1 MNGTSSTQSRRRGEV
16 LAALQENGLTLDE
29 AKEEIS
35 RREAAAAR
43 LIATAD
49 ELNRDKAMREA
60 RAQLFAKNPIYI
72 VPNGHSVPSPPKVTT
87 EATGP
92 AVETGAPETQ
102 ASMPLAENAL
112 KAEVAAEPIEPSA
125 PPPPEPSV
133 PAEVLAEA
141 PQQKTDYSV
150 EAIDLVKTYA
160 TDNLEVQA
168 LKGVSLAVPRG
179 DMVAIM
185 GPSGCGK
192 TTLLNCLSGLDTVD
206 GGVVR
211 VDGVDLAQLS
221 DDAKSTYR
229 ARSMGFVFQFY
240 NLLPVLSAV
249 ENVELPLLV
258 SGVPAREARERA
270 LRALE
275 LVHLSEWGNHRPA
288 QLSGGQRQRVTIA
301 RALVNSPAIV
311 WADEP
316 TGDLDSKNADE
327 IMELILGLNKDN
339 GQTFVIVTHDIRVA
353 EKTFRI
359 INMLDGEI
367 VDETV
372 TESGKARAGAAGVR

>member
-1 MNGTSSTQSRRRGEV
+1 MNGRIPSQSPYAV
-16 LAALQENGLTLDE
+16 
-29 AKEEIS
+29 
-35 RREAAAAR
+35 EAAG
-43 LIATAD
+43 
-49 ELNRDKAMREA
+49 
-60 RAQLFAKNPIYI
+60 
-72 VPNGHSVPSPPKVTT
+72 V
-87 EATGP
+87 
-92 AVETGAPETQ
+92 
-102 ASMPLAENAL
+102 
-112 KAEVAAEPIEPSA
+112 
-125 PPPPEPSV
+125 
-133 PAEVLAEA
+133 
-141 PQQKTDYSV
+141 
-150 EAIDLVKTYA
+150 VKTYT

-168 LKGVSLAVPRG
+168 LRGVSVAVPRG

-206 GGVVR
+206 RGVVK
-211 VDGVDLAQLS
+211 VDGVDLSQLS
-221 DDAKSTYR
+221 DNEKSTYR

-258 SGVPAREARERA
+258 SGITAREARERA
-270 LRALE
+270 VQALD
-275 LVHLSEWGNHRPA
+275 LVHLSDWANQRPA

-327 IMELILGLNKDN
+327 IMDLILNLNANN

-353 EKTFRI
+353 ARTFRI

-367 VDETV
+367 VDETL
-372 TESGKARAGAAGVR
+372 TENGRVRAGASGSASRLLP